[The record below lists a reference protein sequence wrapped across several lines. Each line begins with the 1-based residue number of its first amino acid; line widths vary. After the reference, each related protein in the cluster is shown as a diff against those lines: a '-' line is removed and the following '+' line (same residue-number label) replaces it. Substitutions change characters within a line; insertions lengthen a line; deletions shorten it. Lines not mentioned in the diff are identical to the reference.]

1 MKVPVRP
8 ILNCS
13 LYGLKLSFLFATVD
27 GIRKA
32 LPYTEKAEAE
42 YERLQAHVPL
52 SHIQCFSAMLYH
64 NLGDTVQ
71 RDAAAARNLK
81 SEKLADQMS
90 GLATD
95 KMTIEVWQLVKEIG
109 AALALRA

>member
-1 MKVPVRP
+1 V
-8 ILNCS
+8 
-13 LYGLKLSFLFATVD
+13 
-27 GIRKA
+27 
-32 LPYTEKAEAE
+32 
-42 YERLQAHVPL
+42 
-52 SHIQCFSAMLYH
+52 LYH